1 MTPWVLRLIF
11 ANVAVFF
18 LTTANPA
25 LREQLAFWPPAMF
38 ARPWTWLTYMFVH
51 APGLWHI
58 LFNMLALYFF
68 GPRVESRLG
77 SGRFIALYLIS
88 GVAGAALSLFQP
100 SASIVGAS
108 GAVFGVFL
116 AYARFWPHDR
126 IYIWGILPVEARL
139 LVLLTTAFAVFG
151 GVVGFGQIAH
161 WAHLGG
167 YVGAWLFLE
176 YLGHSSAQR
185 EFRKK
190 MDTAL
195 YGNRNPIV
203 SDDLR
208 PELIPRDGL
217 HPLNVEELD
226 RLSEKM
232 KVHGASSLTSDE
244 RAFLHRMRSRYS

>member
-1 MTPWVLRLIF
+1 MQAETAAVADARVLLNLNRAYIEAVQRSDARWFDRMLTSDFRCSLPDGTFIVVAPKAPNATGHWYEEQE
-11 ANVAVFF
+11 ANNAWMDGLVDT
-18 LTTANPA
+18 L
-25 LREQLAFWPPAMF
+25 LA
-38 ARPWTWLTYMFVH
+38 RYNVDL
-51 APGLWHI
+51 
-58 LFNMLALYFF
+58 
-68 GPRVESRLG
+68 
-77 SGRFIALYLIS
+77 
-88 GVAGAALSLFQP
+88 
-100 SASIVGAS
+100 
-108 GAVFGVFL
+108 
-116 AYARFWPHDR
+116 DR

-139 LVLLTTAFAVFG
+139 LVILTTFYSVFAGLGPIG
-151 GVVGFGQIAH
+151 GGIAH

-167 YVGAWLFLE
+167 YVGAWIYLE
-176 YLGHSSAQR
+176 FLGHSSAQR

-232 KVHGASSLTSDE
+232 KVHGATSLTSDE